1 MTKIVLFA
9 DGLVG
14 QRIATYL
21 VSSFPNDVAFV
32 VTTIRNEIS
41 ASCDSAGIEN
51 FVFES
56 ETATI
61 ANIKRSNVDFGILAW
76 WPKIIRQELISVAKQ
91 GFVNT
96 HPSLLPHNRG
106 KHYNFWAIV
115 ERAPFGVTLHKVTEE
130 VDAGDIIAQKAIAYD
145 WTDTGGTLYVKA
157 QEAMVALFVEAYPAI
172 RRGDVVAIR
181 QQLCEGSFHR
191 ASELDAASRI
201 DLDELY
207 SARDLLNRLRART
220 FSGYP
225 ACWFEDDGARYEVRL
240 DIERK
245 LK

>member
-14 QRIATYL
+14 LRIANYL
-21 VSSFPNDVAFV
+21 VSNFPGDIAFV
-32 VTTIRNEIS
+32 VTTMRNEIS
-41 ASCDSAGIEN
+41 ATCDAAGVDN
-51 FVFES
+51 FAFES
-56 ETATI
+56 EAATI
-61 ANIKRSNVDFGILAW
+61 ARINRSNVDLGILAW
-76 WPKIIRQELISVAKQ
+76 WPKLIRPELIAVAKR

-115 ERAPFGVTLHKVTEE
+115 ERAPFGVTIHQVTEG
-130 VDAGDIIAQKAIAYD
+130 VDAGDILAQKAIAYD

-172 RRGDVVAIR
+172 RTGDVVAIR
-181 QQLCEGSFHR
+181 QQLCDGSFHR

-201 DLDELY
+201 DLDQLY

-220 FSGYP
+220 FPGYP
-225 ACWFEDDGARYEVRL
+225 ACWFEDDGARYEVRV